1 MDFKKHPVK
10 GMEDNPMGIPEY
22 EYVVIR
28 VKVRAICQSDA
39 DYLAEDIAEGL
50 ARSTKGLSTASVCS
64 AQVTEARKL

>member
-1 MDFKKHPVK
+1 MDFKNNMVK

-22 EYVVIR
+22 EYTVR
-28 VKVRAICQSDA
+28 VRVRAIRQSDA

>member
-1 MDFKKHPVK
+1 
-10 GMEDNPMGIPEY
+10 MGIPEY
-22 EYVVIR
+22 EYTVR
-28 VKVRAICQSDA
+28 VRVRAIRQSDA